1 MSPKTMRDH
10 IKAKSPD
17 IRGEIYK
24 LRSYMKVKV
33 SSLYNFNDIVKIG
46 LTALAFRKCAKRLTT
61 PESRVIFV
69 KS

>member
-1 MSPKTMRDH
+1 MRAH

-46 LTALAFRKCAKRLTT
+46 LTALALQKVCEKIDN
-61 PESRVIFV
+61 S
-69 KS
+69 

>member
-24 LRSYMKVKV
+24 LRSCMKVKV

-46 LTALAFRKCAKRLTT
+46 LTALALQKVCEKIDN
-61 PESRVIFV
+61 S
-69 KS
+69 